1 MSWYDFG
8 KTKDHFMSCLPSGKH
23 PIDTGFYF
31 QELMAL
37 GGWYFHPVPGSGQRR
52 FYNRVYIDP
61 TTKDREW
68 LKLDTGATMFINLGK
83 TNFGKLEIKITD
95 NDLKLAACETY
106 AYTYDQLK
114 KMLKTQDEIIR
125 ITKQYQ
131 SYYDYITDKVVKS
144 YIVLYV
150 NGRNHTGAMF
160 KTLDAA
166 IDYGMMLERTLS
178 AHVLNK
184 YGIQIYKPHT
194 ENAYLDT
201 LEGGKL

>member
-8 KTKDHFMSCLPSGKH
+8 KTKDNFMAHLPSGKQ

-37 GGWYFHPVPGSGQRR
+37 GGWYFHPVPGSGQRS

-68 LKLDTGATMFINLGK
+68 LKLDPRATMFINLGK
-83 TNFGKLEIKITD
+83 TKFGKLEIKI
-95 NDLKLAACETY
+95 NDALFLHSLNDDEVRRVCENYRT
-106 AYTYDQLK
+106 
-114 KMLKTQDEIIR
+114 
-125 ITKQYQ
+125 
-131 SYYDYITDKVVKS
+131 YYDYIADKVVKS

-178 AHVLNK
+178 ARILNK